1 MDQPPIITETDFCED
16 QNPVTETPNR
26 TPGWQ
31 KCLPCMDYGSSCN
44 GPSLNSLGDIASVRT
59 FHKAMRKARN
69 IPLKKIADAAPSIS
83 EKTVNEYFS
92 NVVKDYKW
100 TTVMAIDNAML
111 TICGNR
117 YGLPPVDHACP
128 ASSSEFRQQLA
139 AAEMKVAAAELKLAQ
154 SENDMLQLQQK
165 LTDTKG
171 KHIAQIAQMESR
183 HTKDIDWMKD
193 ELRLCRKFAFLLLGI
208 GIVLLT
214 ALVFFIGWNLAHP
227 GSFMFS

>member
-1 MDQPPIITETDFCED
+1 MDQTPIITETNFGED
-16 QNPVTETPNR
+16 QNPLTTSPNR
-26 TPGWQ
+26 VPGWQ

-69 IPLKKIADAAPSIS
+69 IPLKKIADAAPTIS

-92 NVVKDYKW
+92 NTDRDYKW

-117 YGLPPVDHACP
+117 YGLPPLNHACP
-128 ASSSEFRQQLA
+128 ASSSEFRQQIA
-139 AAEMKVAAAELKLAQ
+139 AAEMKVAAAELKTAQ
-154 SENDMLQLQQK
+154 SEADMLQLQQK

-171 KHIAQIAQMESR
+171 KHIAQIAAMEAD
-183 HTKDIDWMKD
+183 HVKDMEWMKN
-193 ELRLCRKFAFLLLGI
+193 EVKLWRRFSF
-208 GIVLLT
+208 VLLVVGLVLLAGLLAT
-214 ALVFFIGWNLAHP
+214 AVCLILALR
-227 GSFMFS
+227 S

>member
-1 MDQPPIITETDFCED
+1 MDQTPIITETNFGED
-16 QNPVTETPNR
+16 QNPVTTSPNR
-26 TPGWQ
+26 VPGWQ

-69 IPLKKIADAAPSIS
+69 IPLKKVADAAPSIS

-92 NVVKDYKW
+92 NTDRDYKW

-117 YGLPPVDHACP
+117 YGLPPLNHACP

-139 AAEMKVAAAELKLAQ
+139 AAEMKVAAAELKTAQ
-154 SENDMLQLQQK
+154 SEADMLQLQQK
-165 LTDTKG
+165 ITDIKG
-171 KHIAQIAQMESR
+171 KHISQIAQMENS

-193 ELRLCRKFAFLLLGI
+193 EIRLWRKFAFLLLGI
-208 GIVLLT
+208 GIILLT
-214 ALVFFIGWNLAHP
+214 ALVFFIGWNLANP
-227 GSFMFS
+227 STGLFI

>member
-1 MDQPPIITETDFCED
+1 MDQTPIITETNFGEY
-16 QNPVTETPNR
+16 QNPVTTSPNR
-26 TPGWQ
+26 VPGWQ

-59 FHKAMRKARN
+59 FHKAMRRSRN
-69 IPLKKIADAAPSIS
+69 IPLKKVADAAPSIS

-92 NVVKDYKW
+92 NTDRDYKW

-117 YGLPPVDHACP
+117 YGLPPLDHACP
-128 ASSSEFRQQLA
+128 ASSSEFRQKIA
-139 AAEMKVAAAELKLAQ
+139 AAEMKVAAAELKTAQ
-154 SENDMLQLQQK
+154 SEADMLQLQQK
-165 LTDTKG
+165 LTDIKG

-193 ELRLCRKFAFLLLGI
+193 ELRLWRRFSFLLLGI

-227 GSFMFS
+227 SMGLFT

>member
-1 MDQPPIITETDFCED
+1 MDQTPIITEVCFGED
-16 QNPVTETPNR
+16 QNPVTTSPNR
-26 TPGWQ
+26 VPGWQ

-44 GPSLNSLGDIASVRT
+44 GPSLNSLGDISSVRT

-69 IPLKKIADAAPSIS
+69 IPLKKIADAAPTIS

-92 NVVKDYKW
+92 NTDRDYKW

-117 YGLPPVDHACP
+117 YGLPPLNHACP
-128 ASSSEFRQQLA
+128 ASSSEFRQQIA
-139 AAEMKVAAAELKLAQ
+139 AAEMKVAAAELKTAQ
-154 SENDMLQLQQK
+154 SEADMLQLQQK
-165 LTDTKG
+165 LTDIKG

-193 ELRLCRKFAFLLLGI
+193 ELRLWRRFAFLLLGI

-227 GSFMFS
+227 SMGLFT

>member
-1 MDQPPIITETDFCED
+1 MDQTPIITEMNFGED
-16 QNPVTETPNR
+16 QNPVTTSPNR
-26 TPGWQ
+26 VPGWQ

-59 FHKAMRKARN
+59 FHKAMRRSRN
-69 IPLKKIADAAPSIS
+69 IPLKKVADAAPSIS

-92 NVVKDYKW
+92 NTDRDYKW

-117 YGLPPVDHACP
+117 YGLPPLDHACP
-128 ASSSEFRQQLA
+128 ASSSEFRQKLA
-139 AAEMKVAAAELKLAQ
+139 AAEMMVAAAELKNAQ
-154 SENDMLQLQQK
+154 SESDMLQLQQK

-171 KHIAQIAQMESR
+171 KHIAQIAQMEAS
-183 HTKDIDWMKD
+183 HAKDIDWMKD
-193 ELRLCRKFAFLLLGI
+193 EIRLWRRFAFLLLAI

-227 GSFMFS
+227 GSFIAS

>member
-1 MDQPPIITETDFCED
+1 MDQTPIITETNFGED
-16 QNPVTETPNR
+16 QNPFTTSPNR
-26 TPGWQ
+26 VPGWQ

-69 IPLKKIADAAPSIS
+69 IPLKKVADAAPSIS

-92 NVVKDYKW
+92 NTDRDYKW

-117 YGLPPVDHACP
+117 YGLPPLNHACP
-128 ASSSEFRQQLA
+128 ASSSEFRQQIA
-139 AAEMKVAAAELKLAQ
+139 AAEMKVAAAELKTAQ
-154 SENDMLQLQQK
+154 SEADMLQLQQK

-193 ELRLCRKFAFLLLGI
+193 ELRLWRRFAFLLLGI

-227 GSFMFS
+227 GFFMFS

>member
-1 MDQPPIITETDFCED
+1 MDQTPIITETNFGEY
-16 QNPVTETPNR
+16 QNPVTTSPNR
-26 TPGWQ
+26 VPGWQ

-59 FHKAMRKARN
+59 FHKAMRRSRN
-69 IPLKKIADAAPSIS
+69 IPLKKVADAAPSIS

-92 NVVKDYKW
+92 NTDRDYKW

-117 YGLPPVDHACP
+117 YGLPPLDHACP
-128 ASSSEFRQQLA
+128 ASSSEFRQKSA
-139 AAEMKVAAAELKLAQ
+139 AADMKVAAAELKTAL
-154 SENDMLQLQQK
+154 SEADMLQLQQK
-165 LTDTKG
+165 LTDIKG

-193 ELRLCRKFAFLLLGI
+193 ELRLWRRFSFLLLGI

-227 GSFMFS
+227 SMGLFT

>member
-1 MDQPPIITETDFCED
+1 MDQTPIITETNFGED
-16 QNPVTETPNR
+16 QNPLTTSPNR
-26 TPGWQ
+26 VPGWQ

-69 IPLKKIADAAPSIS
+69 IPLKKIADAAPTIS

-92 NVVKDYKW
+92 NTDRDYKW

-117 YGLPPVDHACP
+117 YGLPPLDHACP
-128 ASSSEFRQQLA
+128 ASSSEFRQQIA
-139 AAEMKVAAAELKLAQ
+139 AAEMKVAAAELKTAQ
-154 SENDMLQLQQK
+154 SESDMLQLQQK
-165 LTDTKG
+165 LTDIKG
-171 KHIAQIAQMESR
+171 KHIAQIAQMEAR

-193 ELRLCRKFAFLLLGI
+193 ELRLWRRFAFLLLGV
-208 GIVLLT
+208 GIALLT
-214 ALVFFIGWNLAHP
+214 ALVFFVGWNLAHP
-227 GSFMFS
+227 SMGLFA

>member
-1 MDQPPIITETDFCED
+1 MDQTPIITETNFGED
-16 QNPVTETPNR
+16 QNPVTTSPNR
-26 TPGWQ
+26 VPGWQ

-69 IPLKKIADAAPSIS
+69 IPLKKVADAAPSIS

-92 NVVKDYKW
+92 NTDRDYKW

-117 YGLPPVDHACP
+117 YGLPPLNHACP
-128 ASSSEFRQQLA
+128 ASSSEFRQQIA
-139 AAEMKVAAAELKLAQ
+139 AAEMKVAAAELKTAQ
-154 SENDMLQLQQK
+154 SEADMLQLQQK

-171 KHIAQIAQMESR
+171 KHIAQIAQMEAN
-183 HTKDIDWMKD
+183 HTKDVDWLKD
-193 ELRLCRKFAFLLLGI
+193 EIRLWRRFAFLLLGI
-208 GIVLLT
+208 GIALLI
-214 ALVFFIGWNLAHP
+214 ALTSCVVWNIMHP
-227 GSFMFS
+227 GIGLF

>member
-1 MDQPPIITETDFCED
+1 MDQTPIITETNFGEY
-16 QNPVTETPNR
+16 QNPVTTSPNR
-26 TPGWQ
+26 VPGWQ

-59 FHKAMRKARN
+59 FHKAMRRSRN
-69 IPLKKIADAAPSIS
+69 IPLKKVADAAPSIS

-92 NVVKDYKW
+92 NTDRDYKW

-117 YGLPPVDHACP
+117 YGLPPLDHACP
-128 ASSSEFRQQLA
+128 ASSSEFRQKIA
-139 AAEMKVAAAELKLAQ
+139 AAEMKVAAAELKTAQ
-154 SENDMLQLQQK
+154 SEADMLQLQQK

-193 ELRLCRKFAFLLLGI
+193 ELRLWRRFSFLLLAI

-227 GSFMFS
+227 SMGLFT